1 MTNNNDNTIIRTEYD
16 RILAGLDGLPDV
28 THTAPSTIRH
38 VSFIGTS
45 QTFVVSTY
53 RQKDRGDTVFLETTG
68 ESGMKLMIPP
78 PVVDAIVRQRDALT
92 RKVRR
97 KNGRASAAARKAAG
111 IEPAFLKAKRKK
123 GGR

>member
-28 THTAPSTIRH
+28 AHTAPSTIRH

-92 RKVRR
+92 SKVRR

>member
-1 MTNNNDNTIIRTEYD
+1 
-16 RILAGLDGLPDV
+16 
-28 THTAPSTIRH
+28 
-38 VSFIGTS
+38 
-45 QTFVVSTY
+45 
-53 RQKDRGDTVFLETTG
+53 
-68 ESGMKLMIPP
+68 MIPP

-92 RKVRR
+92 SKVRR

>member
-92 RKVRR
+92 SKVRR